1 LISLKSPASRIF
13 ARINLLIILV
23 LGINLVY
30 GQHRKAVPLRDP
42 QTIQP
47 DSIKRDS
54 VGQKDMGDVIHK
66 MFHLKPSY
74 RKNDSIGAKPVIS
87 VVPALGYSLQSRLAV
102 LLSGNAAFRTAPQSN
117 ESTII
122 SSIAYT
128 QNKQITLPIQSS
140 IWSHNNQWDFTGEIR
155 LYHYPQSTF
164 GLGSSS
170 NIESE
175 APMNYNYLRFQETAL
190 HKISGGIYI
199 GGGYIIDDHTSISID
214 PTENGTVSDY
224 IAYKRH
230 SNKTHSTSSGFTLN
244 GQFDTRDSP
253 IDAGSGFYA
262 TYEFRQNLKRLGST
276 STWSSLIL
284 DVRKYFRLP
293 AASHNVLAIWSYDWL
308 TLAGRPPYLDLPS
321 TLWDASTNAGRGYIQ
336 GRFRGAQMVYG
347 EAEYRYR
354 ITGNGLIGG
363 VLFLNAQSFS
373 AEPGTR
379 LQAVQPG
386 YGPGLRVKLN
396 KVSRTNIDID
406 YGFGMQGSRGLFV
419 NVGEIF

>member
-1 LISLKSPASRIF
+1 MLYAQR
-13 ARINLLIILV
+13 RE
-23 LGINLVY
+23 G
-30 GQHRKAVPLRDP
+30 VPLRDP
-42 QTIQP
+42 QTQQP
-47 DSIKRDS
+47 DSAVS
-54 VGQKDMGDVIHK
+54 EHVNQQDMGDVIHSV
-66 MFHLKPSY
+66 FHLKPAY
-74 RKNDSIGAKPVIS
+74 KKNDSIGAKPVIS
-87 VVPALGYSLQSRLAV
+87 IVPALGYTLQSRLAV

-117 ESTII
+117 VSTII
-122 SSIAYT
+122 SSLAYT
-128 QNKQITLPIQSS
+128 ENKQITLPIQSS
-140 IWSHNNQWDFTGEIR
+140 IWSHDNNYDFVGEIR

-190 HKISGGIYI
+190 RKITGSIYI
-199 GGGYIIDDHTSISID
+199 GAGYIIDDHTSISIE

-224 IAYKRH
+224 VRYKRR
-230 SNKTHSTSSGFTLN
+230 SQKTHSTSSGFTLN

-253 IDAGSGFYA
+253 INATEGFYA
-262 TYEFRQNLKRLGST
+262 SYEFRQNLKTLGST

-284 DVRKYFRLP
+284 DVRKYFRFP
-293 AASHNVLAIWSYDWL
+293 ASSNNVLAFWSYDWL

-347 EAEYRYR
+347 ETEYRYR
-354 ITGNGLIGG
+354 ITRNGLIGG
-363 VLFLNAQSFS
+363 VVFLNAETFS

-379 LQAVQPG
+379 LQAIQPAF
-386 YGPGLRVKLN
+386 GPGLRIKLN

-406 YGFGMQGSRGLFV
+406 YGFGNQGSHGLFV